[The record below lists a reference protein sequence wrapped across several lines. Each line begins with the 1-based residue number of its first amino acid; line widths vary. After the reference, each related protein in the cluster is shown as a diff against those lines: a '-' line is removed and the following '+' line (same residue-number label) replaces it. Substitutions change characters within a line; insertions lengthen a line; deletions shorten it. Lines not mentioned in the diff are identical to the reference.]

1 MIAIFKK
8 LNTIIGV
15 ILVMAL
21 IWGIY
26 LNCTTNNTKIKL
38 FESVDT
44 DSIAK
49 ICIFSPGVDS
59 NFDNKDDILEIV
71 NYLKSVNLCE
81 NSDKMLPNT
90 TPDAQIALEDKERKT
105 ISSVAIY
112 GNIAILYP
120 DDGKWYT
127 VSGSIY
133 SNLEELCKK
142 LRNK

>member
-1 MIAIFKK
+1 MIAILKK
-8 LNTIIGV
+8 LGIILGV
-15 ILVMAL
+15 ILVILL
-21 IWGIY
+21 IWRI
-26 LNCTTNNTKIKL
+26 CTTNNTKIKL

-44 DSIAK
+44 DSIVE
-49 ICIFSPGVDS
+49 INIFNPRASFNTNS
-59 NFDNKDDILEIV
+59 KNDILEIM

-81 NSDKMLPNT
+81 NSDKRLPNT
-90 TPDAQIALEDKERKT
+90 TPDAQIALEDEEGKT

-112 GNIAILYP
+112 GDIAILYP